1 VEPWA
6 TKLLAKIQRTTSP
19 LEAKRKNSL
28 PLLSPF
34 LLWRAKKATSQN
46 WLGNRYYVTGEVLS
60 FPDKEFL
67 TQYMRSGKEL
77 LNSKL
82 YQKSRRRP
90 YLSLKLLMQT
100 SPLGRPF

>member
-1 VEPWA
+1 VEPW
-6 TKLLAKIQRTTSP
+6 TTRLLAKIQRATGP
-19 LEAKRKNSL
+19 LEAKRKDSL

-46 WLGNRYYVTGEVLS
+46 WLGNRYYVAGEVLL

-67 TQYMRSGKEL
+67 TQHMCSGKEL

-90 YLSLKLLMQT
+90 CFSLKLLM
-100 SPLGRPF
+100 